1 MGFSR
6 FTNGKPIV
14 GHTTNAYLKL
24 RGGMETLL
32 NVRNI
37 LVPGLEGDLPGIT
50 LEWTQ
55 SRLILLSY

>member
-14 GHTTNAYLKL
+14 GHPTNAYLKL
-24 RGGMETLL
+24 RGGMEMLL
-32 NVRNI
+32 NVRNV

-50 LEWTQ
+50 LEWT
-55 SRLILLSY
+55 